1 MKFILK
7 ASVWDSDADNESIM
21 EDKSHYTEDGN
32 CWTVKP
38 QQFRK
43 LKEIKIQV
51 LYLIVNVIHFQQ
63 GKDFLPS
70 FFFFSYPSSCLA
82 LSCISLCLWLCPFVS
97 LQDLLSLFPCLCLS
111 ICLFVSVPASLSPPH
126 CLPCIS
132 LSLSLE
138 FYKEGLPKSSI
149 WAFLWHGGKR
159 LADTLQSMTLRS
171 YLFSW

>member
-21 EDKSHYTEDGN
+21 EDNSHYTEDGN

-70 FFFFSYPSSCLA
+70 FFFSLHPSSCLA
-82 LSCISLCLWLCPFVS
+82 VSCISFCLWLCP
-97 LQDLLSLFPCLCLS
+97 LSLSKICCLYFSAS
-111 ICLFVSVPASLSPPH
+111 ICLFVSVPASVSPSLSS
-126 CLPCIS
+126 LY

-138 FYKEGLPKSSI
+138 FYKEELPKSSI
-149 WAFLWHGGKR
+149 RALLWHGGKR

-171 YLFSW
+171 YLFAW

>member
-32 CWTVKP
+32 CWTMKP

-70 FFFFSYPSSCLA
+70 FFFLILLPALLSPAFLSVSDSVLLSLSKICCLYFSASV
-82 LSCISLCLWLCPFVS
+82 SLFVS
-97 LQDLLSLFPCLCLS
+97 LSLFLPLSLPLTVFP
-111 ICLFVSVPASLSPPH
+111 V
-126 CLPCIS
+126 S